1 VEAVKAVDTLEEAD
15 TNLEVAAD
23 SLQEEDIKVAEVE
36 ATIVYQRIDN
46 TVKLSVNKLQTTR
59 YLLTYNRVIIS

>member
-1 VEAVKAVDTLEEAD
+1 MKAVDTLEEAD

>member
-1 VEAVKAVDTLEEAD
+1 MEAVKAVDTLEEAD